1 MSKNNFK
8 QEAVVM
14 CCETI
19 VATAKQLGLEQY
31 NLANERFGDR
41 IAQLERINEVK
52 AKLHNLEAAL
62 EDKKNYKK
70 FTINFYLSLFYFLLQ
85 KDYKRLNKN

>member
-8 QEAVVM
+8 QEALVM

-31 NLANERFGDR
+31 NLANGRFSDR

-62 EDKKNYKK
+62 EDLYGDLNEAD
-70 FTINFYLSLFYFLLQ
+70 IELSDEYYIKAHSVLHGVE
-85 KDYKRLNKN
+85 